1 MERRTRLELIG
12 LVILVTGLG
21 MAVIVD
27 RTAGDKPGQLLGYD
41 MNGESP
47 QPVRP
52 EDSKQ
57 YLRNLEQYNG
67 KTGVL
72 LYELRT
78 WFVGLW
84 QGKALARTLYC
95 LTAVVALAFF
105 YEARRP
111 PPDSK

>member
-1 MERRTRLELIG
+1 MKRRTRLELVG
-12 LVILVTGLG
+12 LVILVAGLG
-21 MAVIVD
+21 MAVVVD
-27 RTAGDKPGQLLGYD
+27 RTAGDGPDRALGYRMD
-41 MNGESP
+41 GESP
-47 QPVRP
+47 QPVMP

-57 YLRNLEQYNG
+57 YLRSLEQYNG

-72 LYELRT
+72 LYDLRT

-84 QGKALARTLYC
+84 HGRTLARTLYC

-111 PPDSK
+111 PPDSR